1 VHIRRGHGWV
11 VALPLLAL
19 AACGGSPVATPH
31 LQGSRITVLGSWSG
45 AEQQAFEAVL
55 ARFTRQTGITISYAG
70 APRRMADEIALRIAQ
85 GRLPDVALLPQPG
98 LLRAQ
103 AAAGRLV
110 PLSATT
116 EQVVDTN
123 YPARWVDLASYD
135 GRVFGV
141 WFKAAHKSL
150 VWYSV
155 ATFERLGFVPPRDLI
170 GLDGLAGRI
179 TTAGVP
185 AFAVSGG
192 DAWTLTDWFENLYLE
207 LAGPSKYDDLASH
220 RLTWTDPSVV
230 STLTAMARLLAPARL
245 PGGPDVAAAT
255 SFEDAV
261 RLVFRPQPSAAM
273 LLEGD
278 FVAGVIDRRT
288 SSVLGAEADAFR
300 FPTGPGDAVG
310 TAMVGGG
317 DVAVMFRRTPAADAL
332 LRYLSSPAAAEV
344 WARRGG
350 FLSPNPGLDLSAYR
364 DDLTRRAARD
374 LLDAGNDFHF
384 DLSDLQ
390 PSAFGGREAGGL
402 RAELRRFLV
411 ERDATATATR
421 LEAEASRAF
430 ASTAPPGSR

>member
-1 VHIRRGHGWV
+1 MAVL
-11 VALPLLAL
+11 ALLAL
-19 AACGGSPVATPH
+19 AACRGSPDVAAN
-31 LQGSRITVLGSWSG
+31 LQGGRLQVLGSWSG
-45 AEQQAFEAVL
+45 EEQQAFEAVL
-55 ARFTRQTGITISYAG
+55 DRFARQTGITITYAG
-70 APRRMADEIALRIAQ
+70 APRRMADEIAARVAQ

-110 PLSATT
+110 PLSRATAQAVGVT
-116 EQVVDTN
+116 
-123 YPARWVDLASYD
+123 YPARWVQLASYD
-135 GRVFGV
+135 GRVYGV
-141 WFKAAHKSL
+141 WFKAANKSL

-155 ATFERLGFVPPRDLI
+155 ATFERLGVVPPRDLT
-170 GLDGLAGRI
+170 GLEGLAGRI
-179 TTAGVP
+179 ATAGIP

-207 LAGPSKYDDLASH
+207 LAGPSRYDDLAAH
-220 RLTWTDPSVV
+220 RLPWTDPSVV
-230 STLTAMARLLAPARL
+230 TALTAMARLLAPARVA
-245 PGGPDVAAAT
+245 GGPAT

-273 LLEGD
+273 LMEGD
-278 FVAGVIDRRT
+278 FVAGVVDRRT

-300 FPTGPGDAVG
+300 FPTGPGDVAG

-344 WARRGG
+344 WARLGG
-350 FLSPNPGLDLSAYR
+350 FVSPNPGLDLSAYR

-390 PSAFGGREAGGL
+390 PSAFGGRESGGL
-402 RAELRRFLV
+402 RSELRRFLV
-411 ERDATATATR
+411 ERDATATAAR
-421 LEAEASRAF
+421 LEAEARRAF
-430 ASTAPPGSR
+430 AATGSSGSR